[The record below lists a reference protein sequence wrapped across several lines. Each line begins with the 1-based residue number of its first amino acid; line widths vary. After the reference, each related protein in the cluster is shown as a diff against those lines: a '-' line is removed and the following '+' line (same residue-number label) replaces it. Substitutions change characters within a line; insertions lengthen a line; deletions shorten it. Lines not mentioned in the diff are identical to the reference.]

1 MIINMKYM
9 IVKHFFIIYKI
20 FIKFYIYYII
30 MNLISLINLNKGYK
44 YIFINILSILL
55 FSIFYYISDIYS
67 VYEINDPWYYWLY
80 FSSITQTTVGYG
92 GIEVKGESGV
102 NIMTF
107 KSISIKILLFLQ
119 LLSVILINGYF
130 IYI

>member
-1 MIINMKYM
+1 
-9 IVKHFFIIYKI
+9 
-20 FIKFYIYYII
+20 

-44 YIFINILSILL
+44 YIFINILSIFI
-55 FSIFYYISDIYS
+55 FSISYYISDIHS
-67 VYEINDPWYYWLY
+67 VYEMNDPWYYWLY

-92 GIEVKGESGV
+92 GIIVKDKPGI

-107 KSISIKILLFLQ
+107 KSTSIKVLIFLQ

-130 IYI
+130 IYV

>member
-1 MIINMKYM
+1 
-9 IVKHFFIIYKI
+9 
-20 FIKFYIYYII
+20 
-30 MNLISLINLNKGYK
+30 MNIISLINLNKGYK
-44 YIFINILSILL
+44 YIFINIFSILV

-67 VYEINDPWYYWLY
+67 IYEIEDPWYYWLY

-92 GIEVKGESGV
+92 GIQIKGQPGI

-107 KSISIKILLFLQ
+107 KSLHIKILLFLQ